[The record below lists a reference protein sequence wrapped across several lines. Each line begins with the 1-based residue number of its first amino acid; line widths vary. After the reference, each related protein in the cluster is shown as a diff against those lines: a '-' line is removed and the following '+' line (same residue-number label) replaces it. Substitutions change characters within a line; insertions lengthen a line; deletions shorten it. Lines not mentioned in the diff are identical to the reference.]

1 MTFAIELRSE
11 QSRQIL
17 ARACDARQAVR
28 LLSKMH
34 AGSSPIDSR
43 LIDCDEHGLILETP
57 TIHEEESKSL
67 LNIYCQIELEFDD
80 GQYFFDTH
88 ILAARQREGTV
99 CLTLA
104 WPETI
109 LVRQRRRTSRLDLA
123 QSSDVQLSHR
133 HGEHVETVR
142 GTLYNLSEDGLAF
155 KLTKADAEQIQLGQ
169 VWCAC
174 FEVPEQ
180 DHCYKLEGT
189 ICRTLPSSSQD
200 DVIVGMQFD
209 ANAADQHE
217 IDNLREFLNTRRHS
231 RAAVGGTR

>member
-1 MTFAIELRSE
+1 MTFAIELKSK
-11 QSRQIL
+11 QSRRIL
-17 ARACDARQAVR
+17 ASACNARQAAR
-28 LLSKMH
+28 LLPKMW
-34 AGSSPIDSR
+34 AGSSSIDSR
-43 LIDCDEHGLILETP
+43 LIDCDEHGLILEAP
-57 TIHEEESKSL
+57 ALHEEDFRSL

-88 ILAARQREGTV
+88 ILAARQRDDAV

-109 LVRQRRRTSRLDLA
+109 LVRQRRRSGRLDLA

-133 HGEHVETVR
+133 HGEHVETIR

-155 KLTKADAEQIQLGQ
+155 KLTKADAEQIRLGQ
-169 VWCAC
+169 AWCAC

-209 ANAADQHE
+209 ANQADQHE
-217 IDNLREFLNTRRHS
+217 IDNLREFLNTRRYS
-231 RAAVGGTR
+231 GAAVGGTP